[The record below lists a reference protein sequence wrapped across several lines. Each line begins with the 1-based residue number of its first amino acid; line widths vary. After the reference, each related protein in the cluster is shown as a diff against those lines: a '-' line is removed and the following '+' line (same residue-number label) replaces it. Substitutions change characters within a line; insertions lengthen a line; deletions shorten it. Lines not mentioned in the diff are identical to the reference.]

1 MLAQISV
8 FTQYLLRCFS
18 KKVIAIEPEI
28 KNYNMLLSN
37 LDVNQISNEKVE
49 ALPLAI
55 STQHADSFTKIYLTE
70 DVAGASCHQVGRNQD
85 HLLREQ
91 SNVDR
96 KSRSVYCISLASIV
110 EQASANH
117 DGPIHIKIDVDGI
130 EDDVC
135 QSLFDTRLI
144 NRISSLQIELNP
156 KIAQHER
163 LIKKLNNAGFAFC
176 ESQVE
181 SSRRKSGNFE
191 GFAEIVF
198 RRSIDTDSIGALPSE
213 YVLTLGKNYVPIT
226 VQRQK
231 ISVQKLFTSS
241 SSAVT
246 RLSRLP
252 STFVLKNAFDSE
264 NCSKIF
270 HQLASEI
277 LSDESSLFEFKNS
290 SHGSSNNSKRLR
302 IKNSLIRQFCPEY
315 LDNLRAEMCSNETI
329 SRINCM
335 SRIASESV
343 FTQAIYLA
351 ITQVF

>member
-1 MLAQISV
+1 
-8 FTQYLLRCFS
+8 
-18 KKVIAIEPEI
+18 
-28 KNYNMLLSN
+28 
-37 LDVNQISNEKVE
+37 
-49 ALPLAI
+49 
-55 STQHADSFTKIYLTE
+55 
-70 DVAGASCHQVGRNQD
+70 
-85 HLLREQ
+85 
-91 SNVDR
+91 
-96 KSRSVYCISLASIV
+96 
-110 EQASANH
+110 
-117 DGPIHIKIDVDGI
+117 
-130 EDDVC
+130 
-135 QSLFDTRLI
+135 
-144 NRISSLQIELNP
+144 
-156 KIAQHER
+156 
-163 LIKKLNNAGFAFC
+163 
-176 ESQVE
+176 
-181 SSRRKSGNFE
+181 RKSGNFE

-198 RRSIDTDSIGALPSE
+198 RRSIDTDSMGALPSE

-290 SHGSSNNSKRLR
+290 SYGSSNNSKRLR
-302 IKNSLIRQFCPEY
+302 IKNSLIHQFCPEY

-329 SRINCM
+329 LKINCM

-343 FTQAIYLA
+343 FTQGYLSGNHPGILNEAIDRFYLYCRIRHFLDLHGYA
-351 ITQVF
+351 LAKHNDSLDTYCALIAPILPGSTSTSIIAGSSFDRKIFDESIEQSPVQLHRSDFNDRAYYASRRYGAYVDYSRIKNSIKYS